1 MKSRGWITDEDVK
14 DAHIEE
20 YVCGTNYCI
29 HYFYSALKDEVEVL
43 GMDSRY
49 ETNIDGIVRIPAQEQ
64 VKQT

>member
-1 MKSRGWITDEDVK
+1 MIRFTTDEDVK

-49 ETNIDGIVRIPAQEQ
+49 EKSHFDLQMNGWRIL
-64 VKQT
+64 